1 MFIVKKTNKEGV
13 KEPKEEEKEEKVK
26 KGSPYGKKG
35 LTSKVPNS
43 LSDSK
48 LKEKLV

>member
-1 MFIVKKTNKEGV
+1 MFIVKKTNKEEV
-13 KEPKEEEKEEKVK
+13 KEPKEEKKEEKVK

-35 LTSKVPNS
+35 LASKVPNS
-43 LSDSK
+43 PSDFK